1 MELVRDTFILIAEDC
16 PVGQGIPPQPRGG
29 KPTVAL
35 LEHEILV
42 ANPYAFTQRDLVL
55 HVETRRR
62 GLDDDLAP
70 DEKAA
75 LEAELFA
82 KPRACMRASPLPKS
96 YGWGV
101 HHDDHGRIG
110 LVAAGSEDYARLAA
124 AAPVV
129 VKAMRNKRA

>member
-16 PVGQGIPPQPRGG
+16 PVATGIVPLPRGD

-35 LEHEILV
+35 LEHAFL
-42 ANPYAFTQRDLVL
+42 AAHPYALTHRDLVVR
-55 HVETRRR
+55 VEARRR
-62 GLDDDLAP
+62 GLPDDLAP

-101 HHDDHGRIG
+101 YHDGEGRIG
-110 LVAAGSEDYARLAA
+110 LVAAGTPEYARLAA
-124 AAPVV
+124 QAPTV
-129 VKAMRNKRA
+129 VKAMRSKRA